1 MELLCAGYR
10 PDNLSMHHLI
20 RKPLHSPHR
29 PMLHMTYS
37 QQNLQPETGGGK
49 RKSSKQGCVLPSPC
63 APPFEHTALYTQL
76 TSPESL
82 KIMIMVLLP
91 LTSCSLINQNPID
104 LSHSVRVLLCIRGCE
119 GGYFLSRQYNHVG
132 VLLPGFR
139 TCCRWAPRCLCWGS
153 NSIYLHSPKKS
164 KIITQIL
171 V

>member
-76 TSPESL
+76 TSPEPL

-139 TCCRWAPRCLCWGS
+139 TCCR
-153 NSIYLHSPKKS
+153 
-164 KIITQIL
+164 
-171 V
+171 

>member
-1 MELLCAGYR
+1 MELLWAGCR

-29 PMLHMTYS
+29 PVLHMTSS
-37 QQNLQPETGGGK
+37 QQNPQPEIGGGREK
-49 RKSSKQGCVLPSPC
+49 AASRIVLPSPC
-63 APPFEHTALYTQL
+63 VPPFENTALYTQL
-76 TSPESL
+76 TSPEPL

-104 LSHSVRVLLCIRGCE
+104 LSHSARVLLCIRACE

-132 VLLPGFR
+132 VLLPGFG
-139 TCCRWAPRCLCWGS
+139 TCCRWALWCLCWGS
-153 NSIYLHSPKKS
+153 ISICLHSWKKS
-164 KIITQIL
+164 KIITHIL

>member
-37 QQNLQPETGGGK
+37 QQNLQPETSGGK

-76 TSPESL
+76 TSPEPL